1 MNICDKHA
9 SWRNSQ
15 GSYSCVCYPK
25 YTEDGV
31 ICKGYSLLIHALY
44 ILEMVLAELAVNIVD
59 WMAILD

>member
-9 SWRNSQ
+9 PCSNNQ
-15 GSYSCVCYPK
+15 GSYSCVCNPK
-25 YTEDGV
+25 YIEDGL

-59 WMAILD
+59 LMAIID